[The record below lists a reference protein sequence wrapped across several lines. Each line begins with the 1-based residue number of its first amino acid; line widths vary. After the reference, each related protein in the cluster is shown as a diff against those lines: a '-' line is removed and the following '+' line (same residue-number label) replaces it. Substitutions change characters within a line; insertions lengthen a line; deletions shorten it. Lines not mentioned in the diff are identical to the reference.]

1 MKQAKKTHGYH
12 IAIMS
17 HHFEVVAS
25 NGLTVMTAPVTYSTP
40 RACRRAAL
48 KVSENLG
55 IPIK

>member
-17 HHFEVVAS
+17 RHFEVVAS
-25 NGLTVMTAPVTYSTP
+25 NGLTVMTGPVTYSTP
-40 RACRRAAL
+40 RACHRAAL